1 MNQSL
6 INWQQGFSA
15 GGRDWEVLLDY
26 VTGLRAV
33 ISVERRD
40 RMITYGIKVPDIRMI
55 SKHGMSERECSR
67 VRVRDWWWSF

>member
-1 MNQSL
+1 M
-6 INWQQGFSA
+6 
-15 GGRDWEVLLDY
+15 LDY